1 MADAAHIK
9 TEAEAEASPGRVGTP
24 DEEDLYEDAGD
35 LEFYDRNAGPNTE
48 NIYLARVPGYV
59 WEAWVKMTE
68 KLGDHDEVQI
78 GTLRNWNEVKPNGL
92 VEVRRI
98 PCAPFGWWDFHPYGT
113 RHAHVCTDFWPL
125 HYSPS
130 YACC

>member
-9 TEAEAEASPGRVGTP
+9 TEAEASPGRVGTP

-68 KLGDHDEVQI
+68 KLGDNDEVQI

-98 PCAPFGWWDFHPYGT
+98 PCAPFG
-113 RHAHVCTDFWPL
+113 
-125 HYSPS
+125 
-130 YACC
+130 